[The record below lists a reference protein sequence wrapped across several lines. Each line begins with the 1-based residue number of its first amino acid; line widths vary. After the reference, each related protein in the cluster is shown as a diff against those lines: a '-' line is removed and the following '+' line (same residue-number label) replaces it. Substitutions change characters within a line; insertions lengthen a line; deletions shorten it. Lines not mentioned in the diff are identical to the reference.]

1 MAKQTVFTKTDK
13 AIVDALKGAAD
24 GLTLAELNEATGM
37 EIKSGHLVGA
47 IKKGL
52 VEAIGE
58 KEILRPGKRKVAT
71 YHFETSEALSNAEG
85 KAFNYTDNE
94 KALLSVAATM
104 EGDFTLAELA
114 GAMGK
119 ERLTS
124 GSINGL
130 VKKGN
135 ISKGAEDRTIE
146 VQVKSSVNVYGF
158 VKDIPADAEVR
169 QLIEWGANPSP
180 KNYLVYVK
188 KFY

>member
-13 AIVDALKGAAD
+13 SIVEALKGAVE
-24 GLTLAELNEATGM
+24 GLTLAELNEATGL
-37 EIKSGHLVGA
+37 EIKSGHVVGA
-47 IKKGL
+47 VKKGL
-52 VEAIGE
+52 IEAIGE
-58 KEILRPGKRKVAT
+58 REVTRPAKRKVAT
-71 YHFETSEALSNAEG
+71 YVFVTADALSNADG

-94 KALLSVAATM
+94 KALLAVAATM

-114 GAMGK
+114 VAMNK

-135 ISKGAEDRTIE
+135 IAKGENDRT
-146 VQVKSSVNVYGF
+146 VDTFAKSSVNVYGF

-169 QLIEWGANPSP
+169 
-180 KNYLVYVK
+180 
-188 KFY
+188 

>member
-13 AIVDALKGAAD
+13 SIVEALKGAVE
-24 GLTLAELNEATGM
+24 GLTLSELNEATGI
-37 EIKSGHLVGA
+37 EIKSGHVVGA
-47 IKKGL
+47 VKKGL
-52 VEAIGE
+52 IEAIGE
-58 KEILRPGKRKVAT
+58 REITRPAKRKVAT
-71 YHFETSEALSNAEG
+71 YVFVTADALSNAEG

-94 KALLSVAATM
+94 KALLAVAATM

-114 GAMGK
+114 VAMNK

-135 ISKGAEDRTIE
+135 IAKGENDRTIDTFA
-146 VQVKSSVNVYGF
+146 KSSVNVYGF

-169 QLIEWGANPSP
+169 
-180 KNYLVYVK
+180 
-188 KFY
+188 

>member
-13 AIVDALKGAAD
+13 AIVEVLKGAAE
-24 GLTLAELNEATGM
+24 GLTLAELNQATGL
-37 EIKSGHLVGA
+37 EVKSGHLTGA

-52 VEAIGE
+52 IEAIGE
-58 KEILRPGKRKVAT
+58 REIFRPGKRKVAT
-71 YHFETSEALSNAEG
+71 YAFVTADALSNAEG

-94 KALLSVAATM
+94 KALLVVAATM

-114 GAMGK
+114 VAMNK

-135 ISKGAEDRTIE
+135 IAKGAEDRTIE

-158 VKDIPADAEVR
+158 VKDLPADAEVR
-169 QLIEWGANPSP
+169 
-180 KNYLVYVK
+180 
-188 KFY
+188 

>member
-1 MAKQTVFTKTDK
+1 MAKQTVFTK
-13 AIVDALKGAAD
+13 VDAAVVNALKGAPE
-24 GLTLAELNEATGM
+24 GLTLAELNEATGL
-37 EIKSGHLVGA
+37 EVKSGHLVGA

-58 KEILRPGKRKVAT
+58 RDITRPGKRKVAT
-71 YHFETSEALSNAEG
+71 YVFVTADALSNAEG

-94 KALLSVAATM
+94 KALLAVAATM

-114 GAMGK
+114 VAMNK

-135 ISKGAEDRTIE
+135 IAKGENDRTID
-146 VQVKSSVNVYGF
+146 VTVKASVNVYGF
-158 VKDIPADAEVR
+158 VKDIPSDAEVR
-169 QLIEWGANPSP
+169 Q
-180 KNYLVYVK
+180 
-188 KFY
+188 

>member
-13 AIVDALKGAAD
+13 AIVEVLKGAAE
-24 GLTLAELNEATGM
+24 GLTLAELNQATGL
-37 EIKSGHLVGA
+37 EVKSGHLTGA

-52 VEAIGE
+52 IEAIGE
-58 KEILRPGKRKVAT
+58 REIFRPGKRKVAT
-71 YHFETSEALSNAEG
+71 YSFVTADALSNAEG

-94 KALLSVAATM
+94 KTLLAAAATM

-114 GAMGK
+114 VAMNK

-135 ISKGAEDRTIE
+135 IVKGAEDRTIE

-158 VKDIPADAEVR
+158 VKDLPADAEV
-169 QLIEWGANPSP
+169 
-180 KNYLVYVK
+180 K
-188 KFY
+188 

>member
-13 AIVDALKGAAD
+13 SIVEALKGAVE
-24 GLTLAELNEATGM
+24 GLTLSELNEATGI
-37 EIKSGHLVGA
+37 EIKSGHVVGA
-47 IKKGL
+47 VKKGL
-52 VEAIGE
+52 IEAIGE
-58 KEILRPGKRKVAT
+58 REVTRPAKRKVAT
-71 YHFETSEALSNAEG
+71 YVFVTADALSNAEG

-94 KALLSVAATM
+94 KALLAVAGTM

-114 GAMGK
+114 VAMNK

-135 ISKGAEDRTIE
+135 IAKGENDRT
-146 VQVKSSVNVYGF
+146 VDTVAKSSVNVYGF

-169 QLIEWGANPSP
+169 
-180 KNYLVYVK
+180 
-188 KFY
+188 

>member
-1 MAKQTVFTKTDK
+1 MAKQTVFTK
-13 AIVDALKGAAD
+13 VDAAVVNALKGAPE
-24 GLTLAELNEATGM
+24 GLTLAELNEATGL
-37 EIKSGHLVGA
+37 EVKSGHLVGA

-58 KEILRPGKRKVAT
+58 RDITRPGKRKVAT
-71 YHFETSEALSNAEG
+71 YVFVTADALSNAEG

-94 KALLSVAATM
+94 KALLAVAATM

-114 GAMGK
+114 VAMNK

-135 ISKGAEDRTIE
+135 IAKGENDRTID
-146 VQVKSSVNVYGF
+146 VTVKASVNVYGF
-158 VKDIPADAEVR
+158 VKDIPSDAEVR
-169 QLIEWGANPSP
+169 
-180 KNYLVYVK
+180 
-188 KFY
+188 

>member
-47 IKKGL
+47 FKKGL

-58 KEILRPGKRKVAT
+58 REVFRAGKRKVAT
-71 YHFETSEALSNAEG
+71 YSFVTADALSNAEG
-85 KAFNYTDNE
+85 KTFNYTDNE

-114 GAMGK
+114 VAMNK

-135 ISKGAEDRTIE
+135 IVKGTEDRTIE

-158 VKDIPADAEVR
+158 VKDIPSDAEVR
-169 QLIEWGANPSP
+169 
-180 KNYLVYVK
+180 
-188 KFY
+188 

>member
-13 AIVDALKGAAD
+13 AIVEALKGAAE

-37 EIKSGHLVGA
+37 EIKSGHVVGA
-47 IKKGL
+47 VKKGL
-52 VEAIGE
+52 IEAIGE
-58 KEILRPGKRKVAT
+58 REVTRPAKRKVAT
-71 YHFETSEALSNAEG
+71 YVFVTADALSNAEG

-94 KALLSVAATM
+94 KALLAVAATM

-114 GAMGK
+114 VAMNK

-135 ISKGAEDRTIE
+135 IAKGENDRT
-146 VQVKSSVNVYGF
+146 VDTFAKSSVNVYGF

-169 QLIEWGANPSP
+169 
-180 KNYLVYVK
+180 
-188 KFY
+188 

>member
-13 AIVDALKGAAD
+13 AIVEALKGAAE
-24 GLTLAELNEATGM
+24 GLTLAELNEVTGL
-37 EIKSGHLVGA
+37 EIKSGHVVGA

-52 VEAIGE
+52 IEPIGE
-58 KEILRPGKRKVAT
+58 KEIQRPGKRKVST
-71 YHFETSEALSNAEG
+71 YVFVTADALSNAEG

-94 KALLSVAATM
+94 KALLAAAATI

-114 GAMGK
+114 TVMNK

-135 ISKGAEDRTIE
+135 IAKGEADRTID
-146 VQVKSSVNVYGF
+146 VMVKSSVNVYGF
-158 VKDIPADAEVR
+158 VKDLPADAEVR
-169 QLIEWGANPSP
+169 
-180 KNYLVYVK
+180 
-188 KFY
+188 

>member
-13 AIVDALKGAAD
+13 AIVEVLKGAAE
-24 GLTLAELNEATGM
+24 GLTLAELNQATGL
-37 EIKSGHLVGA
+37 EVKSGHLTGA

-52 VEAIGE
+52 IEAIGE
-58 KEILRPGKRKVAT
+58 REVFRPGKRKVAT
-71 YHFETSEALSNAEG
+71 YSFVTADALSNAEG

-94 KALLSVAATM
+94 KTLLAVAATM

-114 GAMGK
+114 VAMNK
-119 ERLTS
+119 ERMTS

-135 ISKGAEDRTIE
+135 IVKGAEDRTIE

-158 VKDIPADAEVR
+158 VKDLPADAEV
-169 QLIEWGANPSP
+169 
-180 KNYLVYVK
+180 K
-188 KFY
+188 KQAGS

>member
-1 MAKQTVFTKTDK
+1 MAKQTVFTQTDK
-13 AIVDALKGAAD
+13 AIVSALKGAAE
-24 GLTLAELNEATGM
+24 GLTLAELNQATGL
-37 EIKSGHLVGA
+37 EVKSGHLTGA

-52 VEAIGE
+52 IEAIGE
-58 KEILRPGKRKVAT
+58 REIFRSGKRKVAT
-71 YHFETSEALSNAEG
+71 YAFVTADALSNAEG

-94 KALLSVAATM
+94 KALLAVAATM

-114 GAMGK
+114 VAMNK

-135 ISKGAEDRTIE
+135 IAKGAEDRTIE

-158 VKDIPADAEVR
+158 VKDLPADAEVR
-169 QLIEWGANPSP
+169 
-180 KNYLVYVK
+180 
-188 KFY
+188 

>member
-13 AIVDALKGAAD
+13 SIVEALKGAAE
-24 GLTLAELNEATGM
+24 GLTLAELNEATGI
-37 EIKSGHLVGA
+37 EIKSGHVVGA
-47 IKKGL
+47 VKKGL
-52 VEAIGE
+52 IEAIGE
-58 KEILRPGKRKVAT
+58 REVTRPAKRKVAT
-71 YHFETSEALSNAEG
+71 YVFVTADALSNAEG

-94 KALLSVAATM
+94 KALLAVAGTM

-114 GAMGK
+114 VAMNK

-135 ISKGAEDRTIE
+135 IAKGENDRT
-146 VQVKSSVNVYGF
+146 VDTVAKSSVNVYGF

-169 QLIEWGANPSP
+169 
-180 KNYLVYVK
+180 
-188 KFY
+188 

>member
-13 AIVDALKGAAD
+13 SIVEALKGAVE
-24 GLTLAELNEATGM
+24 GLTLAELNEATGI
-37 EIKSGHLVGA
+37 EIKSGHVVGA
-47 IKKGL
+47 VKKGL
-52 VEAIGE
+52 IEAIGE
-58 KEILRPGKRKVAT
+58 REVTRPAKRKVAT
-71 YHFETSEALSNAEG
+71 YVFVTADALSNAEG

-94 KALLSVAATM
+94 KALLAVAGTM

-114 GAMGK
+114 VAMNK

-135 ISKGAEDRTIE
+135 IAKGENDRT
-146 VQVKSSVNVYGF
+146 VDTVAKSSVNVYGF

-169 QLIEWGANPSP
+169 
-180 KNYLVYVK
+180 
-188 KFY
+188 